1 MEGGVLRRVLAEDGV
16 AVVGVQVEV
25 GLRPAGALLR
35 LPLTPLGAG
44 LEPWPS
50 VRRCCVTTE
59 PLTWHEGDT
68 GAPAPQVDQ
77 QLLGVREAV
86 ERLPAAD

>member
-1 MEGGVLRRVLAEDGV
+1 MESGVLRRVLAEDGV

-25 GLRPAGALLR
+25 GLGPASALLR

-50 VRRCCVTTE
+50 IRTAGVL
-59 PLTWHEGDT
+59 PLSH
-68 GAPAPQVDQ
+68 
-77 QLLGVREAV
+77 
-86 ERLPAAD
+86 